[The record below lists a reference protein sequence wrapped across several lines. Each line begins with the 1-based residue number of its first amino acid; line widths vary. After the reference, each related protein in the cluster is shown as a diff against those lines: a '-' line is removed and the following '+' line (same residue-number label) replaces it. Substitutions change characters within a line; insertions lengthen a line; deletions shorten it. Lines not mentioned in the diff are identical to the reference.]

1 MHSVLINDAFVT
13 AGVGVGEAEADA
25 LIVGVEV
32 GVGVGVGDGDAEE
45 VTTGFGAATIFQR
58 SFLPLLV
65 HTSFCLLGVVAF
77 APTFLHVAP
86 LLVSEAEYALG

>member
-25 LIVGVEV
+25 LIVGVE
-32 GVGVGVGDGDAEE
+32 VGVGVGDGDAEE

-77 APTFLHVAP
+77 APTFLHAVP